1 MALAAKGPHYAWIK
15 AQAPGWLTQA
25 SLHRLHSLN
34 DLLARRPAWYASAS
48 AYQHQTLKQLNAE
61 AWRLQNALDA
71 KLGPVQD
78 VYAFAEPL
86 LKRAIKDQYNLDL
99 DVKATFLHIYTPKQL
114 PWYALELSKGVTSR
128 SVSLLDAALHNFAS
142 GERFEQY
149 SCYISKPDYR
159 GHFQILRHDRHMSLE
174 QFKALCREL
183 DLGSLYQR
191 HLDDYL
197 APTEPVAQAVLKP
210 QVIAS
215 QKAALKA
222 AAFMALAKEELGA
235 GAYAVITG
243 VLDGT
248 EKRAHFYQLDLL
260 DTPLSGIVLIAR
272 NLDQVSS
279 VSKLIAYIPHDP
291 ETPVKE
297 YDSSTAFIQDLT
309 RKLQLNRPLPSSKEV
324 PPTTYQQFFS
334 QFVPH
339 ARRGVFFAELTERL
353 YRVQWHERDTQDPA
367 PAWCEEAVNT
377 PKLQFKGLPIV
388 GELWEQLYQSA
399 LNKILNDGRSLA
411 VSTAEADD
419 NQRWAWWEN
428 VLKIGADLLNA
439 ALLVVT
445 PFVPL
450 LGELMLA
457 YTAYQLANEVFESIV
472 DFSEG
477 QALEATQHVIAVVTD
492 VLQLSAMA
500 GGGILAKEL
509 LFKPSPFVNRL
520 KPVQVGDK
528 TRLWNPDLSPYARS
542 DLQLPAQAR
551 PDKAGL
557 YDHQGQKVVR
567 LNDQQF
573 VVEEDTERN
582 AHRVKHPTRPAAY
595 APTIE
600 ANGSGAWV
608 HEGEDPWTWDDAQLR
623 NRLGHATDGLSA
635 DEVANACD
643 ISDTQ
648 PGALRKMY
656 LNLEPTPPLLED
668 SLSRLR
674 LADEARMLPEQVRS
688 GAPTAD
694 WFTWAAQITTERRGW
709 PADKA
714 IRVFNNAE
722 LTGDH
727 LTFGSAR
734 GDAQTLDISHQD
746 VGAGQLAQRLHD
758 VLSPAQLEA
767 LLPEPL
773 PDTAEARIQALRDQM
788 ADDLERNRIAT
799 FNHLYSGRQVLDSA
813 HGRLLQQEF
822 PQLPAKLVQRLM
834 LRTSPRE
841 VLAMTEEQ
849 HIPLRVKNL
858 AWELQN
864 EAIASHA
871 FEGFYNDD
879 LLSADTERLALNT
892 LRLHSDALGELRI
905 TVRDQLPDGDLRS
918 QAGPSDAA
926 EKTLLRLDNGRY
938 TIDPPGGADYDF
950 FEALLR
956 ALPEGKTD
964 YVPGQGRLFKGW
976 LKDQLLSSGARREVL
991 EPAALR
997 QVDKRETQTL
1007 LQKPMFGAL
1016 RSLLGG
1022 NATTPQAL
1030 ETRMRRLCPLL
1041 TDAQAQSVLLELQTE
1056 PGQRLLSQLES
1067 EKKVLEQHLDA
1078 WRKKP
1083 LFDRENE
1090 PYYRRYISDQLRS
1103 NWESTCP
1110 GRISESAA
1118 NPESSSLDLSFSVL
1132 TLYIRS
1138 LELPPGFF
1146 DHITELDLSTTRPL
1160 HRDLEFLKNFPNVRE
1175 LNLSE
1180 NELDGVPTQLRSL
1193 RHLTNLDLSANP
1205 GIRWDAVDI
1214 KDLYACSMLESL
1226 NLQGNTELRAQL
1238 NLNRLPRL
1246 RRLNLRRTSVDQWPS
1261 GLNTPRD
1268 SLMEMDLLDTA
1279 INTVP
1284 EYPDDAPATR
1294 IIANSWLDRTT
1305 LEPEAQQRFSR
1316 YRLANGIDPERT
1328 LPASDPQDRAFWVR
1342 GRPLNE
1348 RSEAETIWNELEAAP
1363 DSEGFFRILKMLRPP
1378 EEFHDAAE
1386 RARFEQGRKD
1396 LIGRAWELMI
1406 ALHGD
1411 AELRDRLFHEASAPT
1426 NCADASATIFNS
1438 MGVEVLKKKILT
1450 DTSPQGLAARTRELV
1465 KLALQK
1471 WRLDEVGKIARSE
1484 IAHRT
1489 DPVSEG
1495 GLGQTFGSNPGQVD
1509 EVEVYLAFQTGLK
1522 QRLDLPWVSEHM
1534 VYRHLSGVTDAQLDT
1549 AFELISSKASGN
1561 TLLDGLLD
1569 QGFWNDLVEQDPAVT
1584 RAREQFQTAF
1594 SLLHDDLQPKQLEW
1608 STTTSL
1614 ERKAQLETEL
1624 ITLLAELNRPDGA
1637 KLGIEANQILTETPL
1652 PETTLN
1658 GFYQLAQLPY
1668 RELKRTFTQ
1677 NALNSIEG

>member
-1 MALAAKGPHYAWIK
+1 MEKGPHYAWIK
-15 AQAPGWLTQA
+15 EQAPHWLTQA
-25 SLHRLHSLN
+25 SLQRLHPLN
-34 DLLARRPAWYASAS
+34 DLAVQRPAWYASAS
-48 AYQHQTLKQLNAE
+48 ALEHHTLKQLNAE
-61 AWRLQNALDA
+61 AWRLQNAVDA

-86 LKRAIKDQYNLDL
+86 LKHAINDQYGLDL
-99 DVKATFLHIYTPKQL
+99 DVKTTFLRIYTPKQL
-114 PWYALELSKGVTSR
+114 PWYALDLSDGVTSR

-142 GERFEQY
+142 GEGFEQY

-174 QFKALCREL
+174 QFKTLCREL

-191 HLDDYL
+191 HLNDYL
-197 APTEPVAQAVLKP
+197 MPTEPVAQAVLKT

-215 QKAALKA
+215 QKAAFKA
-222 AAFMALAKEELGA
+222 AAFMALTKEELGT
-235 GAYAVITG
+235 GAYAVVTG

-248 EKRAHFYQLDLL
+248 EKRAHFYQLNLL
-260 DTPLSGIVLIAR
+260 DTPLSGILLIAR
-272 NLDQVSS
+272 DLDHVSS

-291 ETPVKE
+291 EAPVKE

-309 RKLQLNRPLPSSKEV
+309 RKLQLNRPLPSSKQA
-324 PPTTYQQFFS
+324 PPVTYQQFFS

-353 YRVQWHERDTQDPA
+353 YRVRWHERDTQDPA
-367 PAWCEEAVNT
+367 PAWCEDPVSV
-377 PKLQFKGLPIV
+377 PKLQINGLPIA

-411 VSTAEADD
+411 VSTARADD
-419 NQRWAWWEN
+419 NERWDWWEN
-428 VLKIGADLLNA
+428 VLKIGADLLNVA
-439 ALLVVT
+439 VLVVT

-457 YTAYQLANEVFESIV
+457 YTAYQLADDVLEGIV

-477 QALEATQHVIAVVTD
+477 QALEAAQHVIAVVTD

-509 LFKPSPFVNRL
+509 LFKPSPFVNSL

-528 TRLWNPDLSPYARS
+528 TRLWNPDLAPYARR
-542 DLQLPAQAR
+542 DLELPAQAK
-551 PDKAGL
+551 PDKSGL

-567 LNDQQF
+567 LDDQHF
-573 VVEEDTERN
+573 VVEHDAERN
-582 AHRVKHPTRPAAY
+582 THRVKHPARPVAY
-595 APTIE
+595 SPTIE
-600 ANGSGAWV
+600 PNGNGAWV
-608 HEGEDPWTWDDAQLR
+608 HEGEDPWTWSDARLR
-623 NRLGHATDGLSA
+623 SRLGHATEGLSA
-635 DEVANACD
+635 DEVAQACD
-643 ISDTQ
+643 ISDTH

-674 LADEARMLPEQVRS
+674 LANEARKLPQQVRS
-688 GAPTAD
+688 GAVTGD
-694 WFTWAAQITTERRGW
+694 WFTWAAQITTERHGW
-709 PADKA
+709 PADRA

-727 LTFGSAR
+727 LTFGSGR

-746 VGAGQLAQRLHD
+746 VCAGQLAPRLHD
-758 VLSPAQLEA
+758 FLPPVQLEA

-788 ADDLERNRIAT
+788 ADDLDRNRVAT
-799 FNHLYSGRQVLDSA
+799 FNHLYSGQQVLDSTA
-813 HGRLLQQEF
+813 GRLLQQAF
-822 PQLPAKLVQRLM
+822 PQLPAELVQRLM
-834 LRTSPRE
+834 QRSYPKE
-841 VLAMTEEQ
+841 VAAMTEEQ
-849 HIPLRVKNL
+849 RIPLRVKNL

-879 LLSADTERLALNT
+879 LLSADTERMALNT
-892 LRLHSDALGELRI
+892 LRLHTDALGERRI
-905 TVRDQLPDGDLRS
+905 TVRDQLPDGAIRS
-918 QAGPSDAA
+918 QAGPQDAD

-938 TIDPPGGADYDF
+938 AIDEPGSQSAASHYDF

-956 ALPEGKTD
+956 VLPEGKTD
-964 YVPGQGRLFKGW
+964 YVPGQGRLLKEW
-976 LKDQLLSSGARREVL
+976 LKERLRSSGARRDIL
-991 EPAALR
+991 EPVTLR
-997 QVDKRETQTL
+997 QVDRHETQTL

-1016 RSLLGG
+1016 RSFLGG
-1022 NATTPQAL
+1022 STSTQAL
-1030 ETRMRRLCPLL
+1030 ETRMRRLCPLM
-1041 TDAQAQSVLLELQTE
+1041 TDAQAHSVLLELQSE
-1056 PGQRLLSQLES
+1056 SGLRLLSQLES
-1067 EKKVLEQHLDA
+1067 EKKVLEQHLHA
-1078 WRKKP
+1078 WKKKA

-1110 GRISESAA
+1110 GRITESAA
-1118 NPESSSLDLSFSVL
+1118 NPDSSSLDLSFSVL
-1132 TLYIRS
+1132 TVYIRS
-1138 LELPPGFF
+1138 LELPPGYFE
-1146 DHITELDLSTTRPL
+1146 HITELDLSTTRPL

-1180 NELDGVPTQLRSL
+1180 NELDGVPPQLRGL

-1205 GIRWDAVDI
+1205 GIRWDVADL
-1214 KDLYACSMLESL
+1214 KDLYACSMLENL
-1226 NLQGNTELRAQL
+1226 NLQGNTELRVQL
-1238 NLNRLPRL
+1238 DLNRLPRL
-1246 RRLNLRRTSVDQWPS
+1246 RDLNLRRTSVDQWPS
-1261 GLNTPRD
+1261 GLNSPRD
-1268 SLMEMDLLDTA
+1268 SLIELNLLDTA
-1279 INTVP
+1279 VNTVP
-1284 EYPDDAPATR
+1284 EYPDDAPASR

-1305 LEPEAQQRFSR
+1305 LEPEDQQRFTR
-1316 YRLANGIDPERT
+1316 YRLANGIDPDRT
-1328 LPASDPQDRAFWVR
+1328 LPTRDPQDRAFWVR

-1348 RSEAETIWNELEAAP
+1348 RNEAETIWNELEAASN
-1363 DSEGFFRILKMLRPP
+1363 SEGFFRILKMLRPP

-1386 RARFEQGRKD
+1386 RARFEQGCKD

-1438 MGVEVLKKKILT
+1438 MGVELLKKKILT
-1450 DTSPQGLAARTRELV
+1450 DTSPQGLATRTRQLV
-1465 KLALQK
+1465 KLARQK
-1471 WRLDEVGKIARSE
+1471 WRLDEVGKIARDE

-1489 DPVSEG
+1489 NPVSEG
-1495 GLGQTFGSNPGQVD
+1495 GLGQAFGSNPDQVD

-1522 QRLDLPWVSEHM
+1522 SRLDLPWVSEHM
-1534 VYRHLSGVTDAQLDT
+1534 VYRHLSGVTDAQLKA
-1549 AFELISSKASGN
+1549 AFELIKSKESGH

-1569 QGFWNDLVEQDPAVT
+1569 QGFWNDLVEQDREVT
-1584 RAREQFQTAF
+1584 RARELFQTAF
-1594 SLLHDDLQPKQLEW
+1594 TLLYDELQPKQLEW
-1608 STTTSL
+1608 SNATSV
-1614 ERKAQLETEL
+1614 ERKAELETEL
-1624 ITLLAELNRPDGA
+1624 IKLLAELNRPDGA
-1637 KLGIEANQILTETPL
+1637 KLGIAAKDVLIETPL
-1652 PETTLN
+1652 PEATLN
-1658 GFYQLAQLPY
+1658 SFYRLAEFPY

-1677 NALNSIEG
+1677 NALDSVEG